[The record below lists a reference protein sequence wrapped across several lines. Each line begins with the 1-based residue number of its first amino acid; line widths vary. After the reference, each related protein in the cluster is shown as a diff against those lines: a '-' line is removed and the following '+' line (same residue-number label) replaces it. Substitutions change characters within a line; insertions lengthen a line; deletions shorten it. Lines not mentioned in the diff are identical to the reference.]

1 MGGSA
6 SHGIPHSRWTFVR
19 RDDNYEIYQNEA
31 GALAEK
37 HIILNDPKLD
47 ESE

>member
-6 SHGIPHSRWTFVR
+6 SHTIPHSRWTFVR

-31 GALAEK
+31 GVLAEK
-37 HIILNDPKLD
+37 HVILNDPKMD
-47 ESE
+47 EAE